1 MHVNGVR
8 SPSAK
13 REKMTNETEKLKK
26 ELIGHLTDEQ
36 REIAET
42 LDRPLFVAAGA
53 GSGKTTTLTSRVV
66 WALTPGSGE
75 NGKPYLESIDELLVI
90 TFTRA
95 AANEIKE
102 RIRTALRG
110 AGLQEEALKVDNAWI
125 STIHGM
131 CSRLLKR
138 HAFSIGIDPEFT
150 FLTESEARYMLDSAT
165 EKVCRRV
172 MNEDCYKEIFTH
184 YKYSA
189 QSNGRE
195 SSSSIKSM
203 IQELVSQAI
212 SCRRGIDEIVF
223 ADPDNRKLNYYSEL
237 KDLRN
242 NYDAMV
248 FHRCKDD
255 LELAKVVSA
264 LDELEEFLDSNIP
277 ANVTAEVLPD
287 LVKSLHRPDGR
298 KWRSKDNKDLCK
310 ESQQIFDKLH
320 VESEFYANKCNVIVL
335 KELAREVYNEYS
347 AMKKQESKLDPDD
360 LLNLTQELLERP
372 EIAELYANQFKLVM
386 IDEFQ
391 DTNRTQVDL
400 ISRLSGE
407 NERHLCTVGDAQQSI
422 YRFNG
427 ADVAVFNERKN
438 RMDEQTF
445 KTMHKNFR
453 SHDDILRFTARM
465 CGKESMIP
473 DFMDLEAGRFN
484 EPGNAF
490 DGKRRVYVE
499 HTFGDPVEDHA
510 RLIADRL
517 ARLHDE
523 GVPLGDMALLLGS
536 MTSANQFVDE
546 LRKRG
551 LSAVITGGSTFTS
564 APEVLA
570 LQPLLHTLSNPHDLE
585 TGLFPLLTGDM
596 FRLDA
601 NDMVLLSTHYDEN
614 ADRTNKWPLQNGM
627 LNEEVYKNR
636 QISARLKNAMDVM
649 NRAWNC
655 LSYEPFGDVLLGVM
669 RDSGWLHRLYGEGIS
684 GQGKL
689 ANVFAAIDY
698 INELS
703 RDASLGVARIAHE
716 FDLWLE
722 SAREQP
728 AILMGDRLDA
738 IAVTTIHKSK
748 GLEYPVVA
756 VAQINPS
763 RSPGNLVFHNTR
775 EGIFAA
781 LKPGGMKSKFSEVAY
796 DYSTPDEP
804 SSLTQG
810 YKSIVEIEQ
819 AAELE
824 EKVRLLYVAL
834 TRARECVILG
844 LNTPKKNSKN
854 PTITSLMLDAL
865 DANLEPG
872 VRSFEFG
879 GSSLGYIRSAD
890 EGNIDRLLR
899 SSEFFQDGEFRLH
912 APEVNEDE
920 IMDDENLG
928 TFELVEMPVYKQA
941 KLVSYDKARDM
952 FSFSSADK
960 DSIDVSDL
968 VARSSAIGSIPE
980 ASYSGDRGDD
990 EVAVALG
997 SAFHEAAEYMISAHR
1012 TLSEDELSHFAHSWN
1027 LTKTQG
1033 NRLRS
1038 ALERWTNSSIRQMA
1052 LGWEHVEP
1060 EAKFCTK
1067 VSSKDG
1073 EFIEGAIDLLCYD
1086 QFGGEAFVIDYKTG
1100 DINLSAEQIKKR
1112 HALQANYYAHI
1123 LFLQGFKKVTCA
1135 FVCVEVDG
1143 GEGQPFVVEYE
1154 FNSIDDTKIN
1164 V

>member
-1 MHVNGVR
+1 
-8 SPSAK
+8 
-13 REKMTNETEKLKK
+13 MTRETENLKEK
-26 ELIGHLTDEQ
+26 LIGHLTEEQ

-102 RIRTALRG
+102 RIRTALRS
-110 AGLQEEALKVDNAWI
+110 AGLEQEALKVDNAWI

-138 HAFSIGIDPEFT
+138 HAFSIGIDPEFS

-165 EKVCRRV
+165 EKVCRRA
-172 MNEDCYKEIFTH
+172 MNEDYYKEIFSH
-184 YKYSA
+184 YKYAA
-189 QSNGRE
+189 QINGRE
-195 SSSSIKSM
+195 SSSTIKAM
-203 IQELVSQAI
+203 IQALVSQAI
-212 SCRRGIDEIVF
+212 SCRNGMRDIIF
-223 ADPDNRKLNYYSEL
+223 ADPYDNQSNCYGQL
-237 KDLRN
+237 KDLCN
-242 NYDAMV
+242 AYDAMLYY
-248 FHRCKDD
+248 RCKD
-255 LELAKVVSA
+255 
-264 LDELEEFLDSNIP
+264 ELEVARVQSAFDILKDFLNSNTP
-277 ANVTAEVLPD
+277 SNVTPDVMPD
-287 LVKSLHRPDGR
+287 LIPYLYRPDGR
-298 KWRSKDNKDLCK
+298 KWRAKDVKDTCK
-310 ESQQIFDKLH
+310 DAQEIFDILH
-320 VESEFYANKCNVIVL
+320 VESEFYANKYNVVVL
-335 KELAREVYNEYS
+335 KSLAREVYDEYTAS
-347 AMKKQESKLDPDD
+347 KKQESKLDPDD
-360 LLNLTQELLERP
+360 LLNMTQELLERP
-372 EIAELYANQFKLVM
+372 EIADLYANQFKLVM

-400 ISRLSGE
+400 ISRLSGK
-407 NERHLCTVGDAQQSI
+407 NEEHLCTVGDAQQSI

-427 ADVAVFNERKN
+427 ADVAVFNERKEG
-438 RMDEQTF
+438 MDEQTF

-453 SHDDILRFTARM
+453 SHDDILRFTALM
-465 CGKESMIP
+465 CGKETMIP
-473 DFMDLEAGRFN
+473 DFMDLEAGRYEDENNPFN
-484 EPGNAF
+484 
-490 DGKRRVYVE
+490 GKRRVYVE
-499 HTFGDPVEDHA
+499 HTFGDPAEDHP

-517 ARLHDE
+517 ARLHEE

-536 MTSANQFVDE
+536 MSSANQFVDE

-570 LQPLLHTLSNPHDLE
+570 LQPLLHALSNPHDLE

-614 ADRTNKWPLQNGM
+614 ADRTNKWPLQNGL
-627 LNEEVYKNR
+627 LNEEVYKDR
-636 QISARLKNAMDVM
+636 KMSARLKNAIDVM
-649 NRAWNC
+649 NKAWDS
-655 LSYEPFGDVLLGVM
+655 LAYEPFADVLLGVM
-669 RDSGWLHRLYGEGIS
+669 RDSGWLHRLYSEGIQ

-698 INELS
+698 ISELS
-703 RDASLGVARIAHE
+703 RDASLGAARIAHE

-728 AILMGDRLDA
+728 AILMGDKLDA

-763 RSPGNLVFHNTR
+763 RHPGNLVFHNTR
-775 EGIFAA
+775 DGVYAA
-781 LKPGGMKSKFSEVAY
+781 LKPGGMESKFSNVSY
-796 DYSTPDEP
+796 DMSSPIEP
-804 SSLTQG
+804 TNLTQG
-810 YKSIVEIEQ
+810 FKSIVEIEHK
-819 AAELE
+819 AELE

-844 LNTPKKNSKN
+844 LNTPKRASKI
-854 PTITSLMLDAL
+854 PTITTLMTSAL
-865 DANLEPG
+865 NEDLEPG
-872 VRSFEFG
+872 VRYFDFG
-879 GSSLGYIRSAD
+879 GSDFGYIRSAD
-890 EGNIDRLLR
+890 EKNIDKLLISTEYFQEGECRLKT
-899 SSEFFQDGEFRLH
+899 
-912 APEVNEDE
+912 PETQSDKSKAED
-920 IMDDENLG
+920 DLG
-928 TFELVEMPVYKQA
+928 TFELIELPDFKQA
-941 KLVSYDKARDM
+941 KLVPYEKARDM

-960 DSIDVSDL
+960 DSVDVSDL
-968 VARSSAIGSIPE
+968 VARSTVIGSVPE
-980 ASYSGDRGDD
+980 ASYTGEKG
-990 EVAVALG
+990 EEEIAVSLG
-997 SAFHEAAEYMISAHR
+997 SAFHEAAEYMVSAHT
-1012 TLSEDELSHFAHSWN
+1012 TLSEDEISHFANGWS

-1033 NRLRS
+1033 KRLRT
-1038 ALERWTNSSIRQMA
+1038 ALERWTNSSIRQKA
-1052 LGWEHVEP
+1052 LGLEHVEP

-1067 VSSKDG
+1067 VSSRDG
-1073 EFIEGAIDLLCYD
+1073 EYIEGAIDLLCYD

-1100 DINLSAEQIKKR
+1100 DINLTAEQIKKR

-1143 GEGQPFVVEYE
+1143 GEGQPLVVEYE

>member
-1 MHVNGVR
+1 
-8 SPSAK
+8 
-13 REKMTNETEKLKK
+13 MTRETENLKE

-75 NGKPYLESIDELLVI
+75 GSKPYLESIDELLVI

-110 AGLQEEALKVDNAWI
+110 AGLEQEALKVDNAWI

-138 HAFSIGIDPEFT
+138 HAFSIGIDPEFS

-165 EKVCRRV
+165 EKVCRRA
-172 MNEDCYKEIFTH
+172 MNEDSYKEIFSH
-184 YKYSA
+184 YKYAA
-189 QSNGRE
+189 QLNGRE
-195 SSSSIKSM
+195 SSSTIKAM
-203 IQELVSQAI
+203 IQALVSEAI
-212 SCRRGIDEIVF
+212 SCRHGMNDIIF
-223 ADPDNRKLNYYSEL
+223 ADPSNRKINFYSEL
-237 KDLRN
+237 KDLRSV
-242 NYDAMV
+242 YDTMLYY
-248 FHRCKDD
+248 RCKDE
-255 LELAKVVSA
+255 LEVAKVSDA
-264 LDELEEFLDSNIP
+264 FDELEEFLDANIAP
-277 ANVTAEVLPD
+277 NITAEVLPD
-287 LVKSLHRPDGR
+287 LMQYLHRPDGR
-298 KWRSKDNKDLCK
+298 KWRAKDVKDACK
-310 ESQQIFDKLH
+310 EAQEIFDKLH
-320 VESEFYANKCNVIVL
+320 VESEFYANRRNVYVL

-347 AMKKQESKLDPDD
+347 EMKKQESKLDPDD
-360 LLNLTQELLERP
+360 LLNMTQELLEKP
-372 EIAELYANQFKLVM
+372 EIAELYVNQFKLVM

-407 NERHLCTVGDAQQSI
+407 NEEHLCTVGDAQQSI

-427 ADVAVFNERKN
+427 ADVAVFNERKEG
-438 RMDEQTF
+438 MDEQTF

-453 SHDDILRFTARM
+453 SHNDILRFTALM

-473 DFMDLEAGRFN
+473 DFMDLEAGRYENTNNPF
-484 EPGNAF
+484 E
-490 DGKRRVYVE
+490 GKRRVYVE

-510 RLIADRL
+510 QLIADRL
-517 ARLHDE
+517 ARLHKE
-523 GVPLGDMALLLGS
+523 GIPLGDMALLLGS
-536 MTSANQFVDE
+536 MSSANKFVDE

-570 LQPLLHTLSNPHDLE
+570 LQPLLHALSNPHDLE

-627 LNEEVYKNR
+627 LNAEVYKDR
-636 QISARLKNAMDVM
+636 EKSARLKNAIDVM
-649 NRAWNC
+649 SKAWDS
-655 LSYEPFGDVLLGVM
+655 LAYEPFGDVVLGVM
-669 RDSGWLHRLYGEGIS
+669 RDSGWLHRLYSEGIS

-698 INELS
+698 ITELA
-703 RDASLGVARIAHE
+703 RDASLGAARIAHE

-728 AILMGDRLDA
+728 AILMGDKLDA

-763 RSPGNLVFHNTR
+763 RHPGNLVFHNTR
-775 EGIFAA
+775 EGVYAA
-781 LKPGGMKSKFSEVAY
+781 LKPGGMESKFSNVAY
-796 DYSTPDEP
+796 DFSSPAEP

-819 AAELE
+819 VAELE

-844 LNTPKKNSKN
+844 LNTPKRASKT
-854 PTITSLMLDAL
+854 PTITSLMISAL
-865 DANLEPG
+865 DQDLETG
-872 VRSFEFG
+872 IHSFDFG
-879 GSSLGYIRSAD
+879 GSSRGYIRSAD
-890 EGNIDRLLR
+890 EKNIDMLLR
-899 SSEFFQDGEFRLH
+899 SSEFFEDGKFRLR
-912 APEVNEDE
+912 APEVQEEEVKAED
-920 IMDDENLG
+920 DLG
-928 TFELVEMPVYKQA
+928 TFELIDLPDFKQA
-941 KLVSYDKARDM
+941 KLVAYDKARDM

-960 DSIDVSDL
+960 DSVDVSDL

-980 ASYSGDRGDD
+980 ASYVGEKGD
-990 EVAVALG
+990 EEIAVALG
-997 SAFHEAAEYMISAHR
+997 SAFHEAAEYMVSVSK
-1012 TLSEDELSHFAHSWN
+1012 TLSEDEISHFARSWN
-1027 LTKTQG
+1027 LTKTQAK
-1033 NRLRS
+1033 RLSS
-1038 ALERWTNSSIRQMA
+1038 ALDRWSRSSIRQKA
-1052 LGWEHVEP
+1052 LAWKHIEP

-1073 EFIEGAIDLLCYD
+1073 EYIEGALDLLCYD
-1086 QFGGEAFVIDYKTG
+1086 QFGGEALVIDYKTG
-1100 DINLSAEQIKKR
+1100 DVNLSVEEIKKR

-1123 LFLQGFKKVTCA
+1123 LFLQGFTKVTCA

-1143 GEGQPFVVEYE
+1143 GEGEPFVVEYA

-1164 V
+1164 I